1 MSVKETIK
9 LAAML
14 TGDEA
19 VSNALDQTQTTS
31 DKDVLARI
39 DLLTKLCNLV
49 VNELSASYIPLKTT
63 QNFNTSDG
71 KIKYAD
77 LNENAV
83 KITGVYD
90 GYGNKLAHTLYNEY
104 LTTARGVVTVEY
116 AYTPANKGLTDQIGY
131 TAREMSVS
139 VLAYGV
145 AAEFC
150 LTQGRFDEAVIWR
163 KRYSS
168 GIEGFC
174 LPENKRIKRR
184 GWL

>member
-1 MSVKETIK
+1 MTVKETIK

-83 KITGVYD
+83 
-90 GYGNKLAHTLYNEY
+90 
-104 LTTARGVVTVEY
+104 
-116 AYTPANKGLTDQIGY
+116 
-131 TAREMSVS
+131 
-139 VLAYGV
+139 
-145 AAEFC
+145 
-150 LTQGRFDEAVIWR
+150 
-163 KRYSS
+163 
-168 GIEGFC
+168 
-174 LPENKRIKRR
+174 
-184 GWL
+184 